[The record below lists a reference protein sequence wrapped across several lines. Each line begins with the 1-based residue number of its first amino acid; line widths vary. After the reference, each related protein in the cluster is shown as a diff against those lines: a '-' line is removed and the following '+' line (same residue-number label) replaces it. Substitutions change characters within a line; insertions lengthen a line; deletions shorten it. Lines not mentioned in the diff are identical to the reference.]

1 MKNHQWSKPPPIASG
16 CAVYLAVSSYGWISV
31 VYWIIYGTGFILLI
45 LLFVG
50 FHPERWHYSLQVRLR
65 EISSILILV
74 LSGFIISGLSQIRI
88 PLQTI
93 RTTHGIRMEDVREVK
108 CMLIEDPVLIKKG
121 LWTADAILLEAS
133 SENLTAEAKGR
144 VTVFGQSSPLEI
156 GFGRIIQ
163 STGYTEKPLF
173 WYSDEITPNE
183 WRSRLLKW
191 RHSLLGKMSEGLER
205 TSHDTFTFLS
215 ALILGRRIDS
225 GSRIIRQFREAGC
238 MHLLAL
244 SGFHVG
250 LIAVAIRRITMV
262 ILGMK
267 GSSMASLL
275 VVVVYLLMA
284 GFRPSLVRAVLMYTM
299 WTRDRYRGYQTSPLN
314 YLCTA
319 FIFQIIL
326 FPRSV
331 NSLSFLL
338 SYTALVGILTGG
350 LSLSSILKRYIPVHT
365 AGIIGISIG
374 AQTAAMPIITKAF
387 GIWRPIA
394 IVSAAF
400 LTPPVALSMAAG
412 TVLMLIPVGRIT
424 EFNIIFLDTMVE
436 LMTVMASFFSRV
448 PALRVSPFLS
458 WPIMAVGTILP
469 TLYKNNVH
477 TVEPQLPSL
486 NPQISQSP

>member
-1 MKNHQWSKPPPIASG
+1 M
-16 CAVYLAVSSYGWISV
+16 
-31 VYWIIYGTGFILLI
+31 YWIVYGTVFILLI
-45 LLFVG
+45 LLFAG
-50 FHPERWHYSLQVRLR
+50 FHPGRWHYSLQVRLR
-65 EISSILILV
+65 EVSDILLLI
-74 LSGFIISGLSQIRI
+74 LSGFIIASLSQIQV

-93 RTTHGIRMEDVREVK
+93 RTTYGIRMEDVREVK

-121 LWTADAILLEAS
+121 LWAADALLLEAS

-144 VTVFGQSSPLEI
+144 VTVFGQSSLLEM

-163 STGYTEKPLF
+163 STGYTNTDKPLF
-173 WYSDEITPNE
+173 WYSDKITPGE

-225 GSRIIRQFREAGC
+225 GSRVIRQFREAGC

-250 LIAVAIRRITMV
+250 LIAIAIRRITIV

-275 VVVVYLLMA
+275 VVAVYLLLA
-284 GFRPSLVRAVLMYTM
+284 GFRPSLVRAVIMYTM
-299 WTRDRYRGYQTSPLN
+299 WTRDRYKGYQASPFK
-314 YLCTA
+314 YLCIA
-319 FIFQIIL
+319 FILQIIL

-338 SYTALVGILTGG
+338 SYTALAGILTGG

-365 AGIIGISIG
+365 AGIIGIGIG
-374 AQTAAMPIITKAF
+374 AQTATMPIIVKTF

-394 IVSAAF
+394 ILSAAF
-400 LTPPVALSMAAG
+400 LTPLVALSMAAG
-412 TVLMLIPVGRIT
+412 TILMVIPVGRIM
-424 EFNIIFLDTMVE
+424 EFNIIFLDTVVE
-436 LMTVMASFFSRV
+436 LMTVMAGFFSRA
-448 PALRVSPFLS
+448 PALSISAFLS

-469 TLYKNNVH
+469 TLYKNNVR
-477 TVEPQLPSL
+477 TIEPQLPSL
-486 NPQISQSP
+486 NPQVSRGP